1 MQVIDTLNRVETP
14 DGIELALKPAGPVL
28 RATAWFVDLVIRAG
42 LLFLFGMLLAL
53 LEAVGMAVLLLL
65 WFIINWWYPVLF
77 EVLSRGSTPG
87 KKATGLRVI
96 NQDGT
101 PVNWGPSVVRNL
113 LRQVDF
119 LPFLY
124 AAGLIS
130 MFCNHRF
137 QRLGDLAAGTMV
149 VYHNNSMQL
158 EFTLAEGPIETP
170 PFVFNTD
177 EQRAILAYAERVA
190 RLHPERAAELANQLS
205 DLTGET
211 GTAGVERLL
220 AWARNLQGQRA

>member
-1 MQVIDTLNRVETP
+1 MQVIDTLDRIETP

-28 RATAWFVDLVIRAG
+28 RAMAWFVDLVIRAG
-42 LLFLFGMLLAL
+42 LLFLLGMLLAL
-53 LEAVGMAVLLLL
+53 LEAVGMALLFLL
-65 WFIINWWYPVLF
+65 WFLINWWYPVLF

-124 AAGLIS
+124 ATGLVS
-130 MFCNHRF
+130 MFCNRRF
-137 QRLGDLAAGTMV
+137 QRLGDLAAGTLV
-149 VYHNNSMQL
+149 VYHGKP
-158 EFTLAEGPIETP
+158 TLPTFQAADGPVEAP
-170 PFVFNTD
+170 PLVLSAD
-177 EQRAILAYAERVA
+177 EQRAILAYAERVG

-205 DLTGET
+205 GLTGET
-211 GTAGVERLL
+211 GTPGVDKLL
-220 AWARNLQGQRA
+220 AWARHIQGQRA

>member
-1 MQVIDTLNRVETP
+1 MKTIDTLDRVETP

-28 RATAWFVDLVIRAG
+28 RATAWFLDLVIRTG
-42 LLFLFGMLLAL
+42 LLFLLGMLLAL
-53 LEAVGMAVLLLL
+53 FEAVGMALLLLL
-65 WFIINWWYPVLF
+65 WFLINWWYPVLF

-87 KKATGLRVI
+87 KKAAGLRVI

-124 AAGLIS
+124 ATGLVS
-130 MFCNHRF
+130 MFCNRRF
-137 QRLGDLAAGTMV
+137 QRLGDLAAGTLV
-149 VYHNNSMQL
+149 VYHNNSIL
-158 EFTLAEGPIETP
+158 PEFTPAEGPLEAP
-170 PFVFNTD
+170 PLVLNAD
-177 EQRAILAYAERVA
+177 EQRAVLAYAERVA

-205 DLTGET
+205 ELTGET
-211 GTAGVERLL
+211 GTPGVDRLL
-220 AWARNLQGQRA
+220 AWARHLRGQHA

>member
-28 RATAWFVDLVIRAG
+28 RAMAWFVDLVIRAG

-65 WFIINWWYPVLF
+65 WFLINWWYPVLF

-113 LRQVDF
+113 LRQIDF
-119 LPFLY
+119 LPFFY
-124 AAGLIS
+124 VTGLIS
-130 MFCNHRF
+130 MFCNRRF
-137 QRLGDLAAGTMV
+137 QRLGDLAAGTLV
-149 VYHNNSMQL
+149 IYRGNSML
-158 EFTLAEGPIETP
+158 PELKSAEGPIEAP
-170 PFVFNTD
+170 PFVLNAD
-177 EQRAILAYAERVA
+177 EQRAVLAYAERVT

-205 DLTGET
+205 ALTGET
-211 GTAGVERLL
+211 GTPGVERLL
-220 AWARNLQGQRA
+220 AWARHLQGQRA